1 MEKYIKNAFNSQF
14 YFLNLLM
21 NLLNRRKKKNLFY
34 LLKKLNESL
43 ENFYLFHLKIK
54 IGL

>member
-34 LLKKLNESL
+34 FFVEEIN
-43 ENFYLFHLKIK
+43 
-54 IGL
+54 